1 MSTDPAPG
9 GPARPDPNIVP
20 GREAYPGRV
29 AEETVGGC
37 LGSAARSLQT
47 SPVISSARLDAE
59 LLLAHVLGWSRTDIH
74 TRITDRVGE
83 RDRQS
88 FCQLVAER
96 FKGVPIAYLVGW
108 KEFYA
113 RRFWVRPGILVPR
126 PETELLVEEA
136 LRVLRQSP
144 GATRVLDLCCGSGCI
159 AVTLALETLTGQV
172 VASDIDATAIAQTEE
187 NVKFFGVENRVQVV
201 ESDLFSALEEGPGF
215 DLIVSNPPYVGT
227 DIGPRPD
234 PDVATHEPGVALF
247 SGRDGTDHLKA
258 IVERAPAYLIEG
270 GSLVVECAC
279 FQAEKIEAWMESCGY
294 AQTHL
299 WHDLSGLP
307 RGVSGRWEGNS
318 P

>member
-1 MSTDPAPG
+1 MSAEPAPG
-9 GPARPDPNIVP
+9 
-20 GREAYPGRV
+20 V
-29 AEETVGGC
+29 AEETVGEC
-37 LGSAARSLQT
+37 LRSAARSLTT
-47 SPVISSARLDAE
+47 STLVDSARLDAE
-59 LLLAHVLGWSRTDIH
+59 VLLAHVLGWSKTELH

-83 RDRQS
+83 RSRQA
-88 FCQLVAER
+88 FWELVAER
-96 FKGVPIAYLVGW
+96 HKGVPIAYLVGW
-108 KEFYA
+108 KEFYS
-113 RRFWVRPGILVPR
+113 RRFWVRPGVLVPR
-126 PETELLVEEA
+126 PETEFLVEEA
-136 LRVLRQSP
+136 LRILRQSP

-159 AVTLALETLTGQV
+159 AITLALETLTGQL
-172 VASDIDATAIAQTEE
+172 VAADLDPTALAQTEE
-187 NVKFFGVENRVQVV
+187 NVGFYAVENRVQVV
-201 ESDLFSALEEGPGF
+201 ESDLFRGLEGMSF

-234 PDVATHEPGVALF
+234 PEVAAHEPAIALF

-307 RGVSGRWEGNS
+307 RGVSGRWEGTS